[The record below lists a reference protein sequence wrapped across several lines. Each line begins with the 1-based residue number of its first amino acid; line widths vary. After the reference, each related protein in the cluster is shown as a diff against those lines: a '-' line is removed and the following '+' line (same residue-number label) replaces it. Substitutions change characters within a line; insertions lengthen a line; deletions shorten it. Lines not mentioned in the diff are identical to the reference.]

1 MKKVKLYDR
10 EVFDRD
16 VFDRD
21 MFDPMRKF
29 ALVNL

>member
-10 EVFDRD
+10 EVFDLH